1 MIPAWF
7 IWVSIGLGGIAAILA
22 LVRAYIGPTT
32 YDRLAAVDN
41 MTVIVT
47 SFILIM
53 ALFFGTNIYI
63 DVALVY
69 AILSFVGVIVFTRYL
84 EGGL

>member
-7 IWVSIGLGGIAAILA
+7 IWTAIGLGGLATVLA
-22 LVRAYIGPTT
+22 LVRAYVGPTT
-32 YDRLAAVDN
+32 FDRLAAIDN

-53 ALFFGTNIYI
+53 ALFFGSNIYI

-69 AILSFVGVIVFTRYL
+69 AILSFVGVIVFSRLL